1 MSTRRT
7 ARIAVLA
14 ALVCAA
20 LWGGLTGCSRKGA
33 PPPAPPT
40 DLPQTLPSEEEAGS
54 VQPGAGEAI
63 PGAGESGARGEW
75 PLPRESA
82 GGAEDEG
89 EKLYGFRVQL
99 FATGNP
105 ELAQARA
112 EEYRA
117 LFEEKVYVELEGL
130 LYKIEVGDCRTR
142 EEAEALRRRALGAGC
157 EGAFVVDA
165 LILGK

>member
-1 MSTRRT
+1 MSTRET

-14 ALVCAA
+14 ALVCAV
-20 LWGGLTGCSRKGA
+20 LLGGLTGCGRKAA
-33 PPPAPPT
+33 PALVPPT

-63 PGAGESGARGEW
+63 PGAGEGGAQGQW
-75 PLPRESA
+75 PLPTES
-82 GGAEDEG
+82 GGEDEG

-99 FATGNP
+99 FATGNI

-112 EEYRA
+112 DEYRQ

-165 LILGK
+165 LIWEK

>member
-63 PGAGESGARGEW
+63 PG
-75 PLPRESA
+75 PRESA